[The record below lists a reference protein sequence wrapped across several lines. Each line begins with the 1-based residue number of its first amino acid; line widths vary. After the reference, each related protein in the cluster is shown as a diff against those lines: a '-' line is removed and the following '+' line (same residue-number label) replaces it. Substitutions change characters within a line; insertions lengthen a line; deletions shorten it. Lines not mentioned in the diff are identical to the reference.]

1 MRKIIL
7 MVFLIVF
14 FSVSPASAK
23 EGTLTPSGIPYTELK
38 NRVDEYASK
47 YIGTSTAGANVL
59 IVKDGE
65 IFISTSYGYADI
77 ENQIKITPDTVF
89 EWGSVTKLLVWTSVM
104 QLVEQGKLELNEDI
118 RAYLPDGFLTK
129 LQYDTPITMLNLMH
143 HDAGWEEKFT
153 DLFYMSA
160 AEVKPLEEML
170 HITEPYQVH
179 EPGAVVAYSNYGV
192 ALAGFIVEQLTAQ
205 PFYDYINEH
214 IFSVLEMEDTSI
226 HPTQEDNLDVA
237 INREAVYGYSV
248 NSDNEF
254 NVSKNE
260 RIFIGLY
267 PAGSAIGTI
276 ADAAKF
282 MIALMPANGM
292 TSPLFQNHHT
302 LDEMLT
308 TSDFYGDGFPRN
320 AHGFWEGLYTV
331 DVLEHAGNTD
341 SFSSN
346 FTFSKDEQLG
356 VIIMTNQMGEAGLSY
371 GLPTLV
377 YGDYSAADDTQAMS
391 SAQELEGSYSM
402 ARQPYKGFSKL
413 YGALSIGNIEA
424 TEPNRFNAYGM
435 TFEQI
440 APYLYKSLDDYNVYL
455 HVTLNDNE
463 VEKISMPTS
472 DILPVSQNTKIFNMF
487 SILAVTISVLYT
499 FITLLIILMQSI
511 KNRKQVVHSLVPKKR
526 EKLLLISNLML
537 FANVIILA
545 YRALNYTSYAAL
557 RIHFWINYVYIVM
570 VLICLVSLLIE
581 WRKIATTRNQKIR
594 YVLSCF
600 SALLLVILIISWDL
614 YY

>member
-23 EGTLTPSGIPYTELK
+23 EGMLTPSGIPYTELK

-282 MIALMPANGM
+282 MMALMPANGM

-487 SILAVTISVLYT
+487 SILAVAISVLYT

-511 KNRKQVVHSLVPKKR
+511 KNRKQVVHSSVPKKR

-557 RIHFWINYVYIVM
+557 RIHFWINYVYIVI
-570 VLICLVSLLIE
+570 VSICLVSLLIE